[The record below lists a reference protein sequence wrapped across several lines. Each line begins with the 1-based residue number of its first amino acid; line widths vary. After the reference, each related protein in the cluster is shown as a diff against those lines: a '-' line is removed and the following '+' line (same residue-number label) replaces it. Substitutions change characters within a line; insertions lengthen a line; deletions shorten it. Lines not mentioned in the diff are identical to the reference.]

1 MKVICKGYK
10 NCSLSYYLKDDN
22 KSYIHYMWCEHSI
35 PHECRCMNG
44 AYPKCNCSVIYLR
57 SEKLKKLENLNN

>member
-1 MKVICKGYK
+1 MIINLIFTICGVSTLFHM
-10 NCSLSYYLKDDN
+10 NVD
-22 KSYIHYMWCEHSI
+22 
-35 PHECRCMNG
+35 MNG

>member
-35 PHECRCMNG
+35 PHECRYEWCL
-44 AYPKCNCSVIYLR
+44 S
-57 SEKLKKLENLNN
+57 